1 MRDLII
7 SVTCLLCLMVPW
19 GIYDRYSMSTIEN
32 YKTLI
37 DSRILPAI
45 ETNDWP
51 AAEKEMKFIAQ
62 NWDDYKSVSAYFT
75 DTKSIN
81 EVDSMVSKVYYYV
94 KCRDASNSAGEIAS
108 LKYCLNFLHE
118 NQHPS
123 LKNIF

>member
-7 SVTCLLCLMVPW
+7 SIVCLLCLMVPW
-19 GIYDRYSMSTIEN
+19 GIYDRYSMSAIGN
-32 YKTLI
+32 YKDLI

-45 ETNDWP
+45 ETENWQT
-51 AAEKEMKFIAQ
+51 AEKEMKFIAQ
-62 NWDDYKSVSAYFT
+62 DWDKYKSVSAYFT
-75 DTKSIN
+75 DTNSIN

-118 NQHPS
+118 NQLPS
-123 LKNIF
+123 PKNIF